1 MSHSSA
7 GDVNDFGKL
16 VQDYLFW
23 NVNSNPSM
31 TSKNAS
37 DAVDKLW
44 TTENNT

>member
-7 GDVNDFGKL
+7 GGMNEFGKL

-37 DAVDKLW
+37 DALTRLW
-44 TTENNT
+44 TTENNS